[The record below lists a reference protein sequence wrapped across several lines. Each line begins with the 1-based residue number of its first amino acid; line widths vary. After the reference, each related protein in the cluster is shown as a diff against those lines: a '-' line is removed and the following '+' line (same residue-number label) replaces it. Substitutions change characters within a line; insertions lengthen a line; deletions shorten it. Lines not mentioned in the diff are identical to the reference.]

1 MLQWKALRLSAPLY
15 ALSAEHPKPFTVHVE
30 QFVFWHLAPLQ
41 LPLYHSQ
48 GKPLIFYIVHS
59 HACFFP
65 RLWEELF
72 SITSF
77 VPKWMSASCMWLCLA
92 TRETSRNF
100 QKRNGKNHHHWSI
113 VLILMAGLSSCLT
126 FFAELSLKA
135 ASQEQAEGKAELQAQ
150 SFLRTGP
157 LCHSRFI
164 SSSSGVIVLSMHVE

>member
-15 ALSAEHPKPFTVHVE
+15 ALSAEHPKPFTVMLKSL
-30 QFVFWHLAPLQ
+30 FWHLAPLQ

-77 VPKWMSASCMWLCLA
+77 VPKWMSISCMWLWFI
-92 TRETSRNF
+92 N
-100 QKRNGKNHHHWSI
+100 KRDFK
-113 VLILMAGLSSCLT
+113 
-126 FFAELSLKA
+126 ELSKEEWEKSSPLKYCLDA
-135 ASQEQAEGKAELQAQ
+135 HGRTIKLSYIFCWTQPQGSQSTAGWGQ
-150 SFLRTGP
+150 SWTAGTILPKNRPTV
-157 LCHSRFI
+157 S
-164 SSSSGVIVLSMHVE
+164 